1 MWAQCRLLVR
11 LWKVRGWIIWC
22 YLGYYPHMAQAGPG
36 PHGPGFVCH
45 LLVTLHSFSPSVT
58 LSVLSSLGQK
68 SVCAVCNQD
77 GFFKAFLMHL
87 VSGLKIPCPR
97 FHCFWHKLMD
107 FQIKICQY
115 ILASRRSK
123 NLRQIKNLCNKYLAD
138 HSKQVLTPP
147 LNSLINR
154 NKSWYLWSGRTLKL
168 NVYNEK
174 YYKIYCVWWTLS
186 CV

>member
-22 YLGYYPHMAQAGPG
+22 YLGYYPHMA
-36 PHGPGFVCH
+36 HGATWAWVCLSSTGH
-45 LLVTLHSFSPSVT
+45 APFFLSPSVT

-77 GFFKAFLMHL
+77 SFFKAFLMHL

-174 YYKIYCVWWTLS
+174 YYKIYCLWWTLS

>member
-1 MWAQCRLLVR
+1 MYVGPVQVISEVVKSTWVNYLVLLGLLSTHGTGRAGATWA
-11 LWKVRGWIIWC
+11 W
-22 YLGYYPHMAQAGPG
+22 
-36 PHGPGFVCH
+36 VCLSSTGH
-45 LLVTLHSFSPSVT
+45 APFFLSPSVT

-77 GFFKAFLMHL
+77 KAFLMHL

-154 NKSWYLWSGRTLKL
+154 NKS
-168 NVYNEK
+168 
-174 YYKIYCVWWTLS
+174 
-186 CV
+186 

>member
-22 YLGYYPHMAQAGPG
+22 YLGYYPHMG
-36 PHGPGFVCH
+36 PHGPHFVCH
-45 LLVTLHSFSPSVT
+45 PLVTLHSFSLRPWHCQHCHLWGRNQYASFVT
-58 LSVLSSLGQK
+58 RI
-68 SVCAVCNQD
+68 
-77 GFFKAFLMHL
+77 GFFVAFLMHL

-97 FHCFWHKLMD
+97 FHCSWHKLMD

-138 HSKQVLTPP
+138 HTKQVLTPP

-154 NKSWYLWSGRTLKL
+154 VESCYLWLGRTSKQ
-168 NVYNEK
+168 NIDIEK
-174 YYKIYCVWWTLS
+174 YSKIYCVWWTLS

>member
-1 MWAQCRLLVR
+1 MYVGPVQVISEVVKSTWVNYLVLLGLLSTHGATWALLC
-11 LWKVRGWIIWC
+11 LSSTGHAPFF
-22 YLGYYPHMAQAGPG
+22 L
-36 PHGPGFVCH
+36 
-45 LLVTLHSFSPSVT
+45 SPSVT
-58 LSVLSSLGQK
+58 LSALSSLGNR
-68 SVCAVCNQD
+68 NQYAMFVTRIV
-77 GFFKAFLMHL
+77 FFLAFLMHL

-97 FHCFWHKLMD
+97 FHCSWHKLMD

-154 NKSWYLWSGRTLKL
+154 VESCYL
-168 NVYNEK
+168 
-174 YYKIYCVWWTLS
+174 
-186 CV
+186 